1 MTDHHQ
7 PFSQGATRPREGYLV
22 GDVLRSSARINPEGS
37 SGSRLS
43 SKPGKSPERRREE
56 ASAGEDPRSIDK
68 ESPEHTYAELT
79 WAGVSETPGDRT
91 GGGAGTRTGENVGDS
106 TGESYGNST
115 GKCVWCH
122 MGYSGNAHLPCPE
135 HELLHSVALEELAI
149 ANLINAEAEHVQA
162 VARQGLPPLT
172 ADEFVAFQQAAA
184 KVLELAVEKEKL
196 LLQKLRLLL
205 SRSGR
210 RDDRGA
216 RPPARR
222 STESS

>member
-1 MTDHHQ
+1 M
-7 PFSQGATRPREGYLV
+7 V

-37 SGSRLS
+37 SGSSRLS

-56 ASAGEDPRSIDK
+56 ASASEHPRSIDK

-79 WAGVSETPGDRT
+79 WAGISETPGDHT
-91 GGGAGTRTGENVGDS
+91 GGSAGTRTGENVGDS
-106 TGESYGNST
+106 TGESLGNST
-115 GKCVWCH
+115 GRCVWCDT
-122 MGYSGNAHLPCPE
+122 GWSCPE
-135 HELLHSVALEELAI
+135 HELLHSIALEELAI

-162 VARQGLPPLT
+162 AARQGLPQLT
-172 ADEFVAFQQAAA
+172 PDEFVAFQQAVA
-184 KVLELAVEKEKL
+184 KVLELAVEEEKL

-205 SRSGR
+205 SRSSR

-222 STESS
+222 PAES

>member
-1 MTDHHQ
+1 MTDHYQ

-56 ASAGEDPRSIDK
+56 ASAGEHPRSIDK

-79 WAGVSETPGDRT
+79 WAGSSETPGDRT
-91 GGGAGTRTGENVGDS
+91 GGSAGTRTEENVGDS

-115 GKCVWCH
+115 GKCAWCN
-122 MGYSGNAHLPCPE
+122 MGWSGNAHLPSE
-135 HELLHSVALEELAI
+135 HELLHSIALEELAI

-162 VARQGLPPLT
+162 VARQGLPT
-172 ADEFVAFQQAAA
+172 DEFVAFQQAVA

-205 SRSGR
+205 SRSSR
-210 RDDRGA
+210 REDRSA

-222 STESS
+222 SAES